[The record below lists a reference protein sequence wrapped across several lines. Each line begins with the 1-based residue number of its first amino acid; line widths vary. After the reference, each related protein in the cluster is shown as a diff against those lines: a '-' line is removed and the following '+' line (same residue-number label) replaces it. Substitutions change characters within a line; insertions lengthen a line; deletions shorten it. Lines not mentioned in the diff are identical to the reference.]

1 MLAVLK
7 CPCCGEIAER
17 LAFRN
22 LEADGADGGIV
33 TALVLACP
41 NCSLVLGASVNPAE
55 YVATLL
61 RHIRS
66 RTGDDAVASLQAMD
80 GRGAEV

>member
-1 MLAVLK
+1 MPVLK
-7 CPCCGEIAER
+7 CPCCGEAAKR

-22 LEADGADGGIV
+22 LEADGADGEIV

-66 RTGDDAVASLQAMD
+66 RTTDDVRASFQAASS
-80 GRGAEV
+80 GTGE

>member
-1 MLAVLK
+1 MAVLK
-7 CPCCGEIAER
+7 CPCCGEAAER

-22 LEADGADGGIV
+22 LEAHGADGEIV

-41 NCSLVLGASVNPAE
+41 NCSLVLGASINPAE

-66 RTGDDAVASLQAMD
+66 AAPESASGDAGLAPAC
-80 GRGAEV
+80 RA

>member
-7 CPCCGEIAER
+7 CPCCGEVAER

-22 LEADGADGGIV
+22 LEADGANGEIV

-55 YVATLL
+55 YVTALL

-66 RTGDDAVASLQAMD
+66 LAPDGARPASGLPQQPT
-80 GRGAEV
+80 V

>member
-1 MLAVLK
+1 MPVLK
-7 CPCCGEIAER
+7 CPCCGAAAER

-22 LEADGADGGIV
+22 LEADGADGEIV

-55 YVATLL
+55 YVAALL

-66 RTGDDAVASLQAMD
+66 RTADDVQASLLVMAS
-80 GRGAEV
+80 GRAK